1 MFADFGVKIKI
12 DGTRAVGDD
21 PHQIID
27 AMNDAWEELQGK
39 LESMDEEQSGT
50 LLTTFNELIE
60 N

>member
-27 AMNDAWEELQGK
+27 AMSDAWDELQTK
-39 LESMDEEQSGT
+39 LESMDEDKSGE
-50 LLTTFNELIE
+50 LLEKFNSLID